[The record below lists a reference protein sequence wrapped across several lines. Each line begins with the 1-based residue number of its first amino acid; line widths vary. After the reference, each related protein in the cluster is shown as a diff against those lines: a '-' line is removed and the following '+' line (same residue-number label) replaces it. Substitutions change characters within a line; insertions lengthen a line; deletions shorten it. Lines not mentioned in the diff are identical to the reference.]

1 MDVRNDILLY
11 EDNDI
16 ESFALIPKKLERNRF
31 TVKLEKIAKRAIDI
45 LAGLCGMFLLIPL
58 TIGL

>member
-31 TVKLEKIAKRAIDI
+31 TVKLE
-45 LAGLCGMFLLIPL
+45 
-58 TIGL
+58 